1 VTRFQRCCCLVACAV
16 SLTVL
21 VSARVAAQAMQA
33 VPVLDVP
40 ALRAPVALD
49 GPWLVQAGDNPAY
62 ADPNFDDSHWVRF
75 NAKTGS
81 LRNLFPHSQPNIVWY
96 RIHLK
101 VTKEDAGIALLEY
114 RTAYAFEIYS
124 NGVKILKAGSVAPFS
139 AADPR
144 ARLVARIPDDQIAAG
159 SASRSVVLA
168 LRVYIAGPDWTQD
181 VLPDLSGDDL
191 VLGPQSSIEDRRWL
205 RIIGERSAV
214 WFQYLLVIALFLGAL
229 VLYSAQRRREYF
241 YLALWTGGIS
251 FGLPWHT
258 LGNFYAL
265 SWPWGLTITFSTFIG
280 AWLLPHVYLAFVGRR
295 IGWRLNLYALV
306 AALFFAIGTMV
317 GEFGGP
323 LAPFYALFEAPTV
336 LLISVIMPVEL
347 ILNFRRGNRD
357 AGIMLIPL
365 FLLGLVADWIL
376 ITDGLS
382 HLPKFLPWVAANGD
396 RFLVIIAG
404 PFTIATS
411 RLTEILS
418 YISLAL
424 IVLLQSNRQSRK
436 QAVLETALASAR
448 QVQQVILPGAEETVP
463 GFRIESAYEP
473 AQEVG
478 GDFFQTIPDGGGG
491 LLVVVGDVA
500 GKGLPAAMLVSVLIG
515 AIRTAAESTSAPDR
529 ILASLNRCLAGRTH
543 GGFSTAIAAH
553 VGKNGTVS
561 IANAG
566 HLSPYMDGREVELPG
581 ALPLGIDADASYETS
596 TLQLTAGSRLVFYSD
611 GVVEAQDGNGKLLGF
626 ERAQELSTQ
635 PAAEIAQ
642 TAKSF
647 GQSDD
652 ITVVAVERQV
662 DIAST
667 AGDAFDDSVYFPF
680 VSDSEVTRG

>member
-1 VTRFQRCCCLVACAV
+1 VTPFQRCCCLVVCAV

-62 ADPNFDDSHWVRF
+62 ADPNFDDSHWARF

-124 NGVKILKAGSVAPFS
+124 NGVKILKAGSLAPFS
-139 AADPR
+139 AASPR
-144 ARLVARIPDDQIAAG
+144 TRLIARIPDDQIAAG
-159 SASRSVVLA
+159 SASSSVVLA
-168 LRVYIAGPDWTQD
+168 LRVYITGTDWTQD
-181 VLPDLSGDDL
+181 PRPGLSTGDL
-191 VLGPQSSIEDRRWL
+191 VLGQQSGLEDRRWL
-205 RIIGERSAV
+205 RVIGGNITI
-214 WFQYLLVIALFLGAL
+214 WLYYLLVIALFAGAL
-229 VLYSAQRRREYF
+229 LLYSAQRRREYF

-251 FGLPWHT
+251 LGLPWHT

-265 SWPWGLTITFSTFIG
+265 SWPWGLTITLSTFIA
-280 AWLLPHVYLAFVGRR
+280 AWLLPHVYLAFAGRR

-323 LAPFYALFEAPTV
+323 LAPFYAFLEAPTV
-336 LLISVIMPVEL
+336 LLISVILPAVL
-347 ILNFRRGNRD
+347 ILEFRRGNRD

-376 ITDGLS
+376 ITQGLS
-382 HLPKFLPWVAANGD
+382 HLPEFRPWVAENGD
-396 RFLVIIAG
+396 RFLLVTTG
-404 PFTIATS
+404 PFTIESS
-411 RLTEILS
+411 RITEILS
-418 YISLAL
+418 DISLAL
-424 IVLLQSNRQSRK
+424 IILLRSNRQSRK
-436 QAVLETALASAR
+436 QAAVEQEMANAR
-448 QVQQVILPGAEETVP
+448 EVQQVILSGAEETAP
-463 GFRIESAYEP
+463 GFRIESVYEP
-473 AQEVG
+473 SQEVG
-478 GDFFQTIPDGGGG
+478 GDFFQTIPDGAGG
-491 LLVVVGDVA
+491 LLLVVGDVA
-500 GKGLPAAMLVSVLIG
+500 GKGLPAAMLVSVLVG
-515 AIRTAAESTSAPDR
+515 AIRSVAEFTSSPDDL
-529 ILASLNRCLAGRTH
+529 LAHLNRRLIGRAH

-553 VGKNGTVS
+553 ISANGTVS

-566 HLSPYMDGREVELPG
+566 HLSPYLDGHEVELPG
-581 ALPLGIDADASYETS
+581 ALPLGINANASYETS
-596 TLQLTAGSRLVFYSD
+596 TLQLAAGSRLVFFSD

-662 DIAST
+662 DIASG
-667 AGDAFDDSVYFPF
+667 A
-680 VSDSEVTRG
+680 

>member
-1 VTRFQRCCCLVACAV
+1 VTRSQRFCSLVACAV

-21 VSARVAAQAMQA
+21 VSARVAAQAIQA
-33 VPVLDVP
+33 IPVLDVP
-40 ALRAPVALD
+40 ALHDPVSVD

-62 ADPNFDDSHWVRF
+62 ADPNFDDAHWARF

-81 LRNLFPHSQPNIVWY
+81 LRDLFPHSQPHIVWY

-101 VTKEDAGIALLEY
+101 VAKQDADLALLEHQ
-114 RTAYAFEIYS
+114 TAYAFEIYS

-191 VLGPQSSIEDRRWL
+191 VLGSQSSIEDRRWL

-214 WFQYLLVIALFLGAL
+214 WFHYLLVIALFVGAL

-251 FGLPWHT
+251 LGLPWHT

-265 SWPWGLTITFSTFIG
+265 SWPWGLTVTFSTFIA

-382 HLPKFLPWVAANGD
+382 HLPKLRPWVAANGD

-418 YISLAL
+418 YISLTL
-424 IVLLQSNRQSRK
+424 IILLQSNRQSRK
-436 QAVLETALASAR
+436 QAAVEHELENAR
-448 QVQQVILPGAEETVP
+448 EVQQVILSGAEETAP
-463 GFRIESAYEP
+463 GFRVESVYEP

-478 GDFFQTIPDGGGG
+478 GDFFQTIPDGRGG
-491 LLVVVGDVA
+491 LLLVVGDVA
-500 GKGLPAAMLVSVLIG
+500 GKGLPAAMLVSVLVG
-515 AIRTAAESTSAPDR
+515 AIRSVAEFTSSPGD
-529 ILASLNRCLAGRTH
+529 LLTHLNRRLMGRTR
-543 GGFSTAIAAH
+543 GGFSTAIAVHITADG
-553 VGKNGTVS
+553 VVS

-566 HLSPYMDGREVELPG
+566 HLSPYLDGREVELPG

-596 TLQLTAGSRLVFYSD
+596 TLQLTAGRRLVFYSD
-611 GVVEAQDGNGKLLGF
+611 GVVEAQDENGKLLGF

-652 ITVVAVERQV
+652 ITVVAVEWRV
-662 DIAST
+662 AIAST
-667 AGDAFDDSVYFPF
+667 A
-680 VSDSEVTRG
+680 